1 MKPADLMTE
10 ASYMKQKE
18 LQELT
23 VAKLKINM
31 KIGRA
36 KTRSKITEG
45 EEKKFGGM
53 TKQED
58 LGYKFFEKL
67 PFPQSNF
74 NYLYEN
80 SGRCLGAPA
89 MLQFLRKFITKV
101 FLFCRLYR

>member
-1 MKPADLMTE
+1 MKPADLMAE
-10 ASYMKQKE
+10 VSYMKQKE

-53 TKQED
+53 VKQED
-58 LGYKFFEKL
+58 LGHNFSEKL
-67 PFPQSNF
+67 PFPQSDF

-80 SGRCLGAPA
+80 SGRCLGASA
-89 MLQFLRKFITKV
+89 LLQFLRMFIT
-101 FLFCRLYR
+101 